1 MFNQDETLTQAIICI
16 IFASFVA
23 FFNVSTKI
31 MEKHDN
37 IKPPKIKEK
46 VDFHRVMT
54 DTPEDI

>member
-1 MFNQDETLTQAIICI
+1 MLNQDQTLTQAIICI

-31 MEKHDN
+31 MEKNDD

-46 VDFHRVMT
+46 ADFHRVMT